1 MFHIR
6 LTAWGVLLMGVLLAG
21 CPDDSE
27 AGATPPA
34 LDVTEA
40 EAGQTTPD
48 GETGVDDSETPPD
61 TPDPTDGDQPDA
73 AEHPDGVEPDGDH
86 PDAVEPDGV
95 EPDAAEPPAPLSS
108 VISQTGGG
116 GKTSSAKYIL
126 SVTIGHPQPMATR
139 SSADYT
145 LRLGPVAAQQ
155 Q

>member
-40 EAGQTTPD
+40 EAGQTT
-48 GETGVDDSETPPD
+48 PD